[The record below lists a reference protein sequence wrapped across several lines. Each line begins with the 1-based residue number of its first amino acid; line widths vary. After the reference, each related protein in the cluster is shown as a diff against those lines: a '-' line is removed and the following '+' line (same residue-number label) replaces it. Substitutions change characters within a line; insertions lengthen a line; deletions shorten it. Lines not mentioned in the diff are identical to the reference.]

1 MCFLHPLP
9 CAKLV
14 PLDEAA
20 CSARAALDTSPATLG
35 GEEAR
40 AAPQPSTARCCEHS
54 SALASL
60 EAPSAF
66 KEDEK
71 MKGWGGRPVL
81 AVSSPLIK
89 ELLLLEIGAIR
100 EVPTGSRASRSGT
113 PKEFH

>member
-1 MCFLHPLP
+1 MCFLHPLL

-20 CSARAALDTSPATLG
+20 CSVGAALETSPATLG
-35 GEEAR
+35 GEEAG
-40 AAPQPSTARCCEHS
+40 AAPQPSTAHCCERS

-71 MKGWGGRPVL
+71 MKGWGGSPVL

-100 EVPTGSRASRSGT
+100 EVPTGSRLSRSGT
-113 PKEFH
+113 LEGFH